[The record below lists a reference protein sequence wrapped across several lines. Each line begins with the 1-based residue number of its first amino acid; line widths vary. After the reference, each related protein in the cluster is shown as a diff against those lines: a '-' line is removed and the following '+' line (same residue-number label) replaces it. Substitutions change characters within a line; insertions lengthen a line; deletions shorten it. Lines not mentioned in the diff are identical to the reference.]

1 MALRFK
7 NRAKEPNLKKVLV
20 YGMDGSGKSTFAEQY
35 CRDNGLNPV
44 CIDIDDTNYT
54 GCPIVELDYSSDQK
68 LFDSIKDTISE
79 ISESEF
85 DTIIL
90 DGVTSL
96 LEMLT
101 SNARGMAAYSDR
113 SKRWN
118 KILQKLLSS
127 RKHLIFIGQAD
138 MEVIYTPDSQSSKAV
153 IKVNSMVNE
162 KYYCY
167 IKGGQY
173 LHDVKKFRTLE
184 QIEAEASIPKNE
196 PVRDD
201 YPIREVAAQE
211 AHLAQRKSKP
221 SGFETAATIDPTD
234 ENPVIENYVRT
245 IAKRVALQG
254 NKISK
259 RTMRAKT
266 FELVQMGDIPTE
278 LKDEIYLYIN
288 ENCPG
293 EK

>member
-1 MALRFK
+1 MEYYKVRIMALRLK
-7 NRAKEPNLKKVLV
+7 NRAKEPNLKKVLI
-20 YGMDGSGKSTFAEQY
+20 YGMDGSGKSTFAETY
-35 CRDNGLNPV
+35 CKENGLNPV

-101 SNARGMAAYSDR
+101 SNARGMAAYSER

-173 LHDVKKFRTLE
+173 LHETKKFRTLE
-184 QIEAEASIPKNE
+184 QIEAEAKPQKVRAKPKPKE
-196 PVRDD
+196 PVMFESSKEIANSIIAEL
-201 YPIREVAAQE
+201 P
-211 AHLAQRKSKP
+211 QR
-221 SGFETAATIDPTD
+221 
-234 ENPVIENYVRT
+234 NMLM
-245 IAKRVALQG
+245 AKL
-254 NKISK
+254 KLK
-259 RTMRAKT
+259 
-266 FELVQMGDIPTE
+266 ELVDTRV
-278 LKDEIYLYIN
+278 LNDDE
-288 ENCPG
+288 CPAILAEI
-293 EK
+293 EKVLS

>member
-1 MALRFK
+1 MALRLK
-7 NRAKEPNLKKVLV
+7 NRSSEPNLKKVLI
-20 YGMDGSGKSTFAEQY
+20 YGMDGSGKSTFAETY
-35 CRDNGLNPV
+35 CKENGLNPV

-173 LHDVKKFRTLE
+173 LHETKKFRTLE
-184 QIEAEASIPKNE
+184 QIEAEA
-196 PVRDD
+196 
-201 YPIREVAAQE
+201 
-211 AHLAQRKSKP
+211 KP
-221 SGFETAATIDPTD
+221 QK
-234 ENPVIENYVRT
+234 V
-245 IAKRVALQG
+245 
-254 NKISK
+254 
-259 RTMRAKT
+259 RAKPKPKEPESIIAELPQRNMLMAKLKLK
-266 FELVQMGDIPTE
+266 ELVDTRVLTQE
-278 LKDEIYLYIN
+278 E
-288 ENCPG
+288 CPAILAEM
-293 EK
+293 EKVLT

>member
-1 MALRFK
+1 MVLRFK
-7 NRAKEPNLKKVLV
+7 DRTKETSLKKVLI
-20 YGMDGSGKSTFAEQY
+20 YGMDGSGKSTFAETY
-35 CRDNGLNPV
+35 CKENGLNPV

-167 IKGGQY
+167 IKGGKY
-173 LHDVKKFRTLE
+173 LHETKKFRTLE
-184 QIEAEASIPKNE
+184 QIEAEAKPQKVRAKPKPKE
-196 PVRDD
+196 PVMFESSKE
-201 YPIREVAAQE
+201 IAESIVAE
-211 AHLAQRKSKP
+211 LPQRNLLMAKLKLK
-221 SGFETAATIDPTD
+221 ELVDTRVLNTD
-234 ENPVIENYVRT
+234 ECPAILSEIEKVL
-245 IAKRVALQG
+245 A
-254 NKISK
+254 
-259 RTMRAKT
+259 
-266 FELVQMGDIPTE
+266 
-278 LKDEIYLYIN
+278 
-288 ENCPG
+288 
-293 EK
+293 

>member
-1 MALRFK
+1 MEVLFMALRLK
-7 NRAKEPNLKKVLV
+7 NRAKEPNLKKVLI

-35 CRDNGLNPV
+35 CNEHGLNPI

-173 LHDVKKFRTLE
+173 LHETKKFRTLE
-184 QIEAEASIPKNE
+184 QIEAEAKPQKVRAKPKPKE
-196 PVRDD
+196 PVMFESSKEIADSIIAEL
-201 YPIREVAAQE
+201 P
-211 AHLAQRKSKP
+211 QR
-221 SGFETAATIDPTD
+221 
-234 ENPVIENYVRT
+234 NMLM
-245 IAKRVALQG
+245 AKL
-254 NKISK
+254 KLK
-259 RTMRAKT
+259 
-266 FELVQMGDIPTE
+266 ELVDTRV
-278 LKDEIYLYIN
+278 LNNDE
-288 ENCPG
+288 CPAILAEI
-293 EK
+293 EKVLS